1 MGIWVYQY
9 LCFAKESNELL
20 WEGEV
25 IKVIFKGLVDCGI
38 SMFMVQVYFLMKM
51 LRSSELYIRKIPSIT
66 KFLY

>member
-38 SMFMVQVYFLMKM
+38 SMFMVQAYFLMKM
-51 LRSSELYIRKIPSIT
+51 LRSSELYIRKIPYIT
-66 KFLY
+66 KFL

>member
-1 MGIWVYQY
+1 MGIWAYQY

-38 SMFMVQVYFLMKM
+38 SMFMVQAYFLMKM
-51 LRSSELYIRKIPSIT
+51 LRSSELYIHKIPYIT
-66 KFLY
+66 KFL